1 MRIGIL
7 LVAGLLI
14 LPATSWAQSEEDAA
28 QRIIDIFKAVQG
40 KDEKPARQPEPAT
53 IVSPERAHTLPER
66 QKRLTVI
73 PAGSITAQPIDR
85 SPMLLDRGTIITGPQ
100 GGGNPS
106 SGNSFQAPEP
116 PKLKLRLT
124 PKAPA
129 AQGRGYMTYDYP
141 NSVRLTD
148 TQNSVL
154 FSKYNMA
161 GGLRFSA
168 KLEAGKTYLI
178 AIEVAPDNGSGGHLQ
193 LYIGGQT
200 STHQLGSW
208 NDVTVISRVV
218 TPQESGWV
226 SGLLMEGGGQVT
238 DYWEAFAVD
247 LTEMD

>member
-7 LVAGLLI
+7 LVAGLLAM
-14 LPATSWAQSEEDAA
+14 PTTGWAQSDEDPA

-40 KDEKPARQPEPAT
+40 REEQPSTQPERATNQPPTTVRQPE
-53 IVSPERAHTLPER
+53 RR
-66 QKRLTVI
+66 QRITVI

-85 SPMLLDRGTIITGPQ
+85 SPMALDQGTIITGPQ

-106 SGNSFQAPEP
+106 NGNSFQAPEP

-178 AIEVAPDNGSGGHLQ
+178 AIEVAPDNGTGGHLQ
-193 LYIGGQT
+193 LYMGGQT

-208 NDVTVISRVV
+208 NNVTVISRVV
-218 TPQESGWV
+218 TPQENGWV

-238 DYWEAFAVD
+238 DYWEAFAVEV
-247 LTEMD
+247 TEMD

>member
-1 MRIGIL
+1 M
-7 LVAGLLI
+7 A
-14 LPATSWAQSEEDAA
+14 
-28 QRIIDIFKAVQG
+28 
-40 KDEKPARQPEPAT
+40 
-53 IVSPERAHTLPER
+53 
-66 QKRLTVI
+66 
-73 PAGSITAQPIDR
+73 
-85 SPMLLDRGTIITGPQ
+85 LDQCTIITGPQ

-218 TPQESGWV
+218 TPQKRLGFRPADGRRRPGYRLFGSLCGRRNRDGP
-226 SGLLMEGGGQVT
+226 SASLLPSARATARAGLPYGLP
-238 DYWEAFAVD
+238 
-247 LTEMD
+247 